1 MSEDSGLIKKRLV
14 ELAKKSYMGGYY
26 TFTPFLGLLEQSL
39 FHEILPEIKGVEYTA
54 FGGTA
59 GAERVMIRFGSA
71 SELGYEEDFPI
82 ATLKIAPK
90 SEKFA
95 DRLTHRD
102 FLGSLMNLGIE
113 RETLGDIVI
122 TGNVG
127 YLFLKEDMADYIS
140 DSLSKIKHTD
150 VTVTRVTEIPE
161 GELYRTETRKIQLSS
176 ERLDAVLAK
185 VFCLSRDDAQSLFKR
200 SLVFVNGRC
209 TESVSYTP
217 KSGDVISARGYGR
230 LIYRGYDSTSKKGK
244 LNVLVEV
251 YI

>member
-1 MSEDSGLIKKRLV
+1 MSEDSGLIKKRLT

-39 FHEILPEIKGVEYTA
+39 FHEILPEIKGIKYTA
-54 FGGTA
+54 FGGTE
-59 GAERVMIRFGSA
+59 GAERVMIRFGS
-71 SELGYEEDFPI
+71 SEDLGYEEEFPI
-82 ATLKIAPK
+82 AVLKIAPK

-102 FLGSLMNLGIE
+102 FLGSIMNLGIE
-113 RETLGDIVI
+113 RETLGDII
-122 TGNVG
+122 IINNVG
-127 YLFLKEDMADYIS
+127 YLFVKDDLAEFIS
-140 DSLSKIKHTD
+140 DSLTKIKHTD
-150 VTVTRVTEIPE
+150 VNVTLASELPE

-185 VFCLSRDDAQSLFKR
+185 VFSLSRDDAQSLFKR

-217 KSGDVISARGYGR
+217 KAGDVISARGYGR